1 MQGSK
6 YDPFVPSS
14 HDKTYSIT
22 LNLSAEKVNKMKTVE
37 SWRDVLD
44 EKEVQ
49 YWETTQKSN
58 LKELRGNN
66 LEE

>member
-1 MQGSK
+1 
-6 YDPFVPSS
+6 
-14 HDKTYSIT
+14 
-22 LNLSAEKVNKMKTVE
+22 MKTVE